1 MATLAEKRRLNLLEA
16 AIKME
21 ITAQTNPHDYS
32 LEIID
37 EETGKEMEY

>member
-21 ITAQTNPHDYS
+21 ITAQTDPHEYS
-32 LEIID
+32 LKIID
-37 EETGKEMEY
+37 GETGREMKY